1 MRYQWW
7 AGDMKVMSSI
17 GSGETHV
24 SKILHDYRVVQ
35 GLGAYPLPRPW
46 F

>member
-24 SKILHDYRVVQ
+24 RGYCTIIGWCRA
-35 GLGAYPLPRPW
+35 GG
-46 F
+46 